1 MNVVTDPVTK
11 EMLIEAL
18 QKLGVS
24 SNQILEVHASLSS
37 FHNVIGGREFRSC
50 KKYRILNRGLFTT
63 FFNAYFCQISCICLS
78 YFIVFCDI
86 IFKGEYYA
94 CYYYKIQEF

>member
-37 FHNVIGGREFRSC
+37 FHNVIGGARTVVDALMDLNQVIGKILQLHLSYTEQFVRQ
-50 KKYRILNRGLFTT
+50 YRHLMPVS
-63 FFNAYFCQISCICLS
+63 QISCIWAQLQKIS
-78 YFIVFCDI
+78 DI
-86 IFKGEYYA
+86 EM
-94 CYYYKIQEF
+94 E